1 MSDQHHIESKK
12 LQEPSRQLTSEL
24 RQPLVHKLS
33 STMHQSHDGHLLKC
47 VLCEDAK
54 MGIEQEQNPASTNL
68 ETTDHM
74 SQGELTARD

>member
-1 MSDQHHIESKK
+1 MSDQHHTESKK
-12 LQEPSRQLTSEL
+12 LQEPRRQLTSEL
-24 RQPLVHKLS
+24 RQPLVHILS
-33 STMHQSHDGHLLKC
+33 STTHQSHDGHLLKR

-54 MGIEQEQNPASTNL
+54 VGIEQEQNLASTNF